1 MHRMAPRPLT
11 GKWITVEGAKSHNL
25 RNVTA
30 QFPLGVMTV
39 VTGVSGSGK
48 STLVNDILYR
58 ALAKELYGSREEPGE
73 YTKIQGF
80 ENIDKVIRIDQSP
93 IGRTP
98 RSNPAT
104 YTGVF
109 TAIRDL
115 FAMLPESR
123 ERGYKAG
130 RFSFQRGG
138 RTLRGMPGRWAA
150 AHRDEFS
157 ARRLRAVRSM

>member
-1 MHRMAPRPLT
+1 RELT
-11 GKWITVEGAKSHNL
+11 VKGAAENNL
-25 RNVTA
+25 RNVDA
-30 QFPLGVMTV
+30 RFPLGLFIA

-48 STLVNDILYR
+48 STLGNDILYR
-58 ALAKELYGSREEPGE
+58 ALAKELYGSREEPGQHGRV
-73 YTKIQGF
+73 IGVDQL
-80 ENIDKVIRIDQSP
+80 DKVIQIDQSA

-123 ERGYKAG
+123 ERGYKPG
-130 RFSFQRGG
+130 RFSFN
-138 RTLRGMPGRWAA
+138 
-150 AHRDEFS
+150 
-157 ARRLRAVRSM
+157 V